1 MNTKV
6 LMSIKPEFALKI
18 FDWSKKFEFRKTI
31 FKNKDI
37 KKIIVYASSPIQK
50 VIWEFEV
57 EYILKKDLDELWL
70 ETEEYAWISKEYFL
84 DYFKNKS
91 VWYAIKIKN
100 PKKYKNFL
108 GLKNDFNIDFAPQSF
123 IYLEKII
130 LP

>member
-1 MNTKV
+1 MTTTV

-18 FDWSKKFEFRKTI
+18 FDWSKRFEFRKTI

-57 EYILKKDLDELWL
+57 EYVLCKDIDNLWL
-70 ETEEYAWISKEYFL
+70 ETSEYAWISKEYFL

-100 PKKYKNFL
+100 PKKYKDFL
-108 GLKNDFNIDFAPQSF
+108 GLKNDFNINFAPQSF
-123 IYLEKII
+123 IYL
-130 LP
+130 